1 MQADSL
7 PTEPPGKSMLSGIA
21 YSLRGGNK
29 QKPETKQVYTVKQE
43 HKKIKIIHFMN
54 WQLVKSIMVL
64 TDQDRDMRSDYKY
77 T

>member
-1 MQADSL
+1 
-7 PTEPPGKSMLSGIA
+7 MLSGIA

-29 QKPETKQVYTVKQE
+29 QKPETKQAYSVKQE
-43 HKKIKIIHFMN
+43 HKKIKIIQSMT
-54 WQLVKSIMVL
+54 WQWVKNIMVL